1 VPVPP
6 LLRELLTAP
15 GPSGY
20 ETAPAAVWRVAAEE
34 FATVSSDA
42 LGSSVARVPGTGNGP
57 LLAVIGHIDE
67 IGLVVTHIG
76 DDGLISFRGVGGWS
90 PEVLLAQRI
99 EISTRD
105 GVVAGVVERPRRKQ
119 KKGETPAPL
128 DLDEL
133 FVDIGARDGDE
144 ARSLVR
150 PGDPAVIAGEPIELP
165 NERVVSRALDNRLGA
180 YVALEVAR
188 RIAEEGGVAGEVAAV
203 AAVQEEVGDFG
214 GARTTAFALEPQV
227 ALAVDVTWATDIPGG
242 DPKAMGEHKLG
253 SGAAISRGSTINP
266 EVFELLAATA
276 EAESIPYT
284 IEVSAGTTSTDM
296 DAIYLSRVGLATGLV
311 SIPLRYMHTPTEIV
325 ALEDVENVIRLI
337 VAFARRLDAG
347 TTFSR

>member
-1 VPVPP
+1 MSLPP
-6 LLRELLTAP
+6 LLRELLIAP

-20 ETAPAAVWRVAAEE
+20 ESAPSGVWRAAAET

-42 LGSSVARVPGTGNGP
+42 LGSSVARVPGTGKGP
-57 LLAVIGHIDE
+57 RLAVIGHIDE
-67 IGLVVTHIG
+67 IGLVVTHVD
-76 DDGLISFRGVGGWS
+76 DDGLVSFRGVGGWS
-90 PEVLLAQRI
+90 PEVLLAQRV

-105 GVVAGVVERPRRKQ
+105 GVVTGVVERPRRKQ
-119 KKGETPAPL
+119 KKGETPPPL
-128 DLDEL
+128 ELDDL

-165 NERVVSRALDNRLGA
+165 NDRVASRALDNRLGA

-188 RIAEEGGVAGEVAAV
+188 RIAEEGGVAGEVAAI
-203 AAVQEEVGDFG
+203 AAVQEEVGDFA
-214 GARTTAFALEPQV
+214 GARTTAFALEPEI

-242 DPKAMGEHKLG
+242 DPKVMGEHKLG
-253 SGAAISRGSTINP
+253 SGPAVSRGSTINP
-266 EVFELLAATA
+266 AVFELLADTA

-337 VAFARRLDAG
+337 VAFARRLEPG
-347 TTFSR
+347 TSFSR